1 MNKKHDRR
9 CRVYR
14 VRADG
19 VRQLVEDR
27 RQAQSEG
34 NEDEDVLQVVPPFA
48 FVIAKD
54 HLENLE

>member
-9 CRVYR
+9 CRVDR

-19 VRQLVEDR
+19 VRQLVKDR

-34 NEDEDVLQVVPPFA
+34 NEDEDVFQVVPPLT
-48 FVIAKD
+48 FVIAQD
-54 HLENLE
+54 HLENLQ